1 MHQAGSSRLGKALA
15 SLGCTRLFLSGCL
28 EAPGVLGWSCPSYT
42 WQPVPANSHAA
53 AFGLPE
59 AGQTASH
66 LYLVACPTARALLG
80 VARLQTRRRVEG
92 SGGREGE
99 KQETMREAPRPAGL
113 PSPLPEQRQG
123 RVSQSPTTPQ
133 SQGTE
138 PALTLLLQGQLA
150 LGLDVL
156 QRGRQVVVQTA
167 RRAQGALDKT
177 AATGLWGW
185 TWAGTGCAG
194 VPMPGATQCRLPPGS
209 STLGEGLRPSMERLS
224 CEDEGVPLFIR
235 GVRTPASP
243 SVLAR

>member
-99 KQETMREAPRPAGL
+99 KQETMREAPRPAGAPL
-113 PSPLPEQRQG
+113 LRPGSPLHCPSSG
-123 RVSQSPTTPQ
+123 REECPKVPPHHR
-133 SQGTE
+133 
-138 PALTLLLQGQLA
+138 A
-150 LGLDVL
+150 
-156 QRGRQVVVQTA
+156 
-167 RRAQGALDKT
+167 RAQNRRSPFCCRASWRLVSMSCSV
-177 AATGLWGW
+177 AARLW
-185 TWAGTGCAG
+185 
-194 VPMPGATQCRLPPGS
+194 CRLPA
-209 STLGEGLRPSMERLS
+209 GLRGPWTRRQPLGCGDGHGLAPGAQESPCLGPRS
-224 CEDEGVPLFIR
+224 AGSPPVAVPWVR
-235 GVRTPASP
+235 GCAPAW
-243 SVLAR
+243 RG